1 MERNKGTEG
10 GCEMEYRGG
19 GDAEGSGEAKGEGD
33 AFLTRYM
40 TSPGTVPTY
49 WSTPN
54 LTVVMYK

>member
-1 MERNKGTEG
+1 MKWNIG
-10 GCEMEYRGG
+10 GG

-40 TSPGTVPTY
+40 TSPGTVPKY

-54 LTVVMYK
+54 VTVVMYK